1 MSLNE
6 TQKYELV
13 LTTDLISD
21 INQKPIQKKKSIDF
35 YKVLNAN
42 SFPGFD
48 RQEYEIPATLC
59 CGTNNIYFRSTQT

>member
-1 MSLNE
+1 MSLTVQCDVIEWN
-6 TQKYELV
+6 TKYELV

-42 SFPGFD
+42 
-48 RQEYEIPATLC
+48 
-59 CGTNNIYFRSTQT
+59 